1 MVSVMDATIHG
12 QNYTASVVLLSYH
25 LELQYAMVRYQT
37 YSIYILGWLL
47 YKHPKEQMETMLH
60 DSKAKFWVKEL

>member
-37 YSIYILGWLL
+37 YSIYILG
-47 YKHPKEQMETMLH
+47 
-60 DSKAKFWVKEL
+60 